1 MGTVHGSIPFYY
13 DEVSDDTLNDDV
25 MEILKQKWVEFA
37 VGDRSNKEDGSF
49 WTELAR

>member
-25 MEILKQKWVEFA
+25 MEILKQKWVERA
-37 VGDRSNKEDGSF
+37 VEDRSSKEDDSF
-49 WTELAR
+49 